1 MVYATRVLHFHIFSR
16 RITPIKEILFS
27 SYNIAGRIII
37 MNAVPATI
45 SQSLES
51 FKTHLLENDKS
62 LNTIKSYSQDLN
74 HFLKWVH
81 QRYEPPHII
90 SMLTSTDL
98 KDYERQLKLDESI
111 APATINRRLVA
122 LMKWAEFLLT
132 IGSTNVNLSTN
143 IKIKKIQKQNNIRW
157 LTRKEVGKLLHAIE
171 LTKQQNHKKGMLHQ
185 TIVYMAVNL
194 GLRVQEICNVKIAD
208 IEFQTNIVNVNGKGN
223 KHRIIPLTENT
234 KEAIVNWLEVRDQ
247 ESDYLL
253 MSSKNNHITTRAVQH
268 IFKKYS
274 DQLGIEITPH
284 SLRHTYCKQLAQHG
298 VEIQSIAE
306 LAGHSSIE
314 TTRVYV
320 TPSIQELQ
328 NALKRTEF

>member
-1 MVYATRVLHFHIFSR
+1 
-16 RITPIKEILFS
+16 
-27 SYNIAGRIII
+27 
-37 MNAVPATI
+37 MNAAPATI

-51 FKTHLLENDKS
+51 FKTYLLENDKS
-62 LNTIKSYSQDLN
+62 LNTIKSYTQDLN
-74 HFLKWVH
+74 HFFKWIN
-81 QRYEPPHII
+81 QRYEPPHLI

-98 KDYERQLKLDESI
+98 KDYERQLKSDESI
-111 APATINRRLVA
+111 APTTVNRRLVS
-122 LMKWAEFLLT
+122 LMKWSEFLLT
-132 IGSTNVNLSTN
+132 SGSTSVNLSNN

-185 TIVYMAVNL
+185 TIVYLAVNL
-194 GLRVQEICNVKIAD
+194 GLRVQEICNVRIRDVDTKRGILR
-208 IEFQTNIVNVNGKGN
+208 VNGKGN
-223 KHRIIPLTENT
+223 KHRLVPLTENT
-234 KEAIVNWLEVRDQ
+234 KEAIVNWLEERDQ
-247 ESDYLL
+247 ESDFLL
-253 MSSKNNHITTRAVQH
+253 MSSKSNHITTRAVQH

-274 DQLGIEITPH
+274 NQLGIEITPH

-298 VEIQSIAE
+298 VDIQSIAE